1 MIPLIPALIILFI
14 IGAGFGSFACC
25 QAWRLRLKATGKK
38 SPGRRSVCMH
48 CHKQLKWYENI
59 PILSW
64 LFLRGKCRYCKK
76 PIGKAEI
83 FAEVGLGLAFAGVS
97 YPYFANYL
105 PDGSLTFALTTVAYF
120 VLLAL
125 LVVLGIL
132 AVYDGKWGEL
142 PLFLLIMAIIGG
154 AIIAILL
161 MGVKLIAYTNI
172 GDILLNLLGSVVI
185 FAGPCF
191 LIYKLS
197 KEKLMGGGDWL
208 LALALALVLGD
219 WWLALWALFLS
230 NLIGS
235 IVMLPSTIKTKN
247 HKVYFGP
254 FLVIGFVLVVTFSQF
269 ISSMMIMY

>member
-38 SPGRRSVCMH
+38 SPGQRSVCMH

-59 PILSW
+59 PIFSW
-64 LFLRGKCRYCKK
+64 LLLRGKCRYCKK

-83 FAEVGLGLAFAGVS
+83 FAEAGLGLAFAGVS
-97 YPYFANYL
+97 YPYFANFQ
-105 PDGSLTFALTTVAYF
+105 PNGSLAFILTTVAYII
-120 VLLAL
+120 LLVM

-142 PLFLLIMAIIGG
+142 PLFLLTISIICGI
-154 AIIAILL
+154 IIA
-161 MGVKLIAYTNI
+161 GLITWTKIIAGANI
-172 GDILLNLLGSVVI
+172 GNILLNLLGSVVI

-208 LALALALVLGD
+208 LALGLALALSD

-269 ISSMMIMY
+269 ISGMMIMY